1 MRVIVF
7 ELMVTLSKDKL
18 LTLRRICNYVVCRV
32 MSYPK
37 VELRLTLDITIV
49 SGRMNNTMITTVN

>member
-1 MRVIVF
+1 MRVIIF
-7 ELMVTLSKDKL
+7 ELMVPLSKDKI
-18 LTLRRICNYVVCRV
+18 LTLRRVRNCVVCRV

-49 SGRMNNTMITTVN
+49 IVDE